1 MKPLSPKQLKGM
13 DTCNLVDNIHV
24 EEVQLQIAD
33 SIHILI
39 VESYYSLP
47 MNYLYTVQS
56 CEI

>member
-1 MKPLSPKQLKGM
+1 MKPLSPKGM
-13 DTCNLVDNIHV
+13 DTLNLVANIHV